1 MPLGEYLSVPF
12 LISLGITLLLIG
24 IIGMFFTQR
33 LQEQNHKINS
43 MVGLISTM
51 AEELGYLRNK
61 LTQNGSSP
69 LPLNNTV
76 FGEQNNLI
84 EVSDGD
90 ESSESDGDDDSDSDS
105 SDSES
110 DSDSDDEQN
119 DANDNLNQSN
129 IKVINIQE
137 NLYSDNQFEEILEEI
152 EDLNDMNNED
162 NDEDDEDDDDEDDNE
177 SESSESVNLVE
188 LDSNNDLNALDISLS
203 NSDTKNLNLSVID
216 YKKLS
221 LGKLRNIVM
230 EKGLSKD
237 ANKLKKHD
245 LLNLL
250 GF

>member
-12 LISLGITLLLIG
+12 LISLGITLLLVG

-61 LTQNGSSP
+61 LTQNGSCP
-69 LPLNNTV
+69 VPLNNTV
-76 FGEQNNLI
+76 FEEQNNLI

-90 ESSESDGDDDSDSDS
+90 DS

-110 DSDSDDEQN
+110 DGDDSSDSQSDSDDNDSDDEQN
-119 DANDNLNQSN
+119 NAIENLNQSN
-129 IKVINIQE
+129 IKLINIQE

-152 EDLNDMNNED
+152 EDLNDVNNKD
-162 NDEDDEDDDDEDDNE
+162 NEDEDDDDDDDDE

-203 NSDTKNLNLSVID
+203 NSDTKNLNLSVLD

-221 LGKLRNIVM
+221 LGKLRDIVI

-237 ANKLKKHD
+237 ANKLKKHE

>member
-1 MPLGEYLSVPF
+1 MSLGEYLSVPF
-12 LISLGITLLLIG
+12 LISLGITLLLVG

-51 AEELGYLRNK
+51 AEEIGYLRNK
-61 LTQNGSSP
+61 SNQNGCSSTP
-69 LPLNNTV
+69 LINTA

-90 ESSESDGDDDSDSDS
+90 DSSESDGDES
-105 SDSES
+105 SES
-110 DSDSDDEQN
+110 DSDDSYDSDDEEN
-119 DANDNLNQSN
+119 DENDEIENLNQSN

-137 NLYSDNQFEEILEEI
+137 TLYSNNQFEEILEEI
-152 EDLNDMNNED
+152 EDLNDMKNED
-162 NDEDDEDDDDEDDNE
+162 NNDDDDDDDDDESD
-177 SESSESVNLVE
+177 SSESVNLVE

-203 NSDTKNLNLSVID
+203 NSDNKNLNLSVLD

-237 ANKLKKHD
+237 ANKLKKHE